1 MFKLSLIIFV
11 ILFTNSAFA
20 QKPVAHNEID
30 ARIFEA
36 DKTLINSGSL
46 NEFIKTTQQI
56 IRDSKQISYSEG
68 IASTCIAIANAYNR
82 AGDFGK
88 AEDYLKQAQNED
100 FVKTSEKFMADINF
114 VYGQRYMMEKL
125 YEKAIESFRK
135 MLTPEVISDY
145 DLYAAANSEISTC
158 LSKLKLRDSA
168 YIYRKRAYQALL
180 KVKDPIVRMNLAV
193 IANNIAVSFI
203 QEKKN
208 DSAKFYL
215 EIATKFA
222 NESKEPYAIAT
233 TNSGWAYY
241 YRKNKKSDSAIILLK
256 SNVATFK
263 KLNLTYELRD
273 VYNRLQKAYTASHN
287 EKEANQYLNLH
298 KTLSD
303 SINKKNN
310 LAVVVKSISEK
321 EQQTFDN
328 EKKKMRYLIG
338 VIVVSILLVSTL
350 GFYKFRMYRKTQKN
364 IIKEKNAL
372 LNSISETKCQAEIDS
387 LGFLL
392 ELAKAK
398 DPAFLIKFNE
408 FYPTFKEK
416 MLTKFPDLS
425 LNDLEFCAYL
435 RMNLDTKEIAR
446 FANISVRSVESRK
459 YRLRKKF
466 NISSS
471 KDINLVI
478 FNS

>member
-1 MFKLSLIIFV
+1 MFKLSLIIIF
-11 ILFTNSAFA
+11 FWFANSALA
-20 QKPVAHNEID
+20 QKPTAHNEID

-36 DKTLINSGSL
+36 DKTLSTGGGL
-46 NEFIKTTQQI
+46 NEFIKTTQEI
-56 IRDSKQISYSEG
+56 IKDSKRISYSEG
-68 IASTCIAIANAYNR
+68 IASTCITIANAYNR
-82 AGDFGK
+82 AGDFSK
-88 AEDYLKQAQNED
+88 AEEYLKLAENED

-125 YEKAIESFRK
+125 FEKAIESFKK
-135 MLTPEVISDY
+135 MLTPEVIADHG
-145 DLYAAANSEISTC
+145 LYAQANGEISTC
-158 LSKLKLRDSA
+158 FNKLKLRDSA
-168 YIYRKRAYQALL
+168 YIYRKRAYNALL
-180 KVKDPIVRMNLAV
+180 KVKDPMVRINLAV
-193 IANNIAVSFI
+193 LANNLAVAFI

-215 EIATKFA
+215 DIAMRFA
-222 NESKEPYAIAT
+222 NESKHPYAIAT

-241 YRKNKKSDSAIILLK
+241 YTKNKKSDSAIIFLK
-256 SNVATFK
+256 STVPTLK
-263 KLNLTYELRD
+263 KLNLSYELRD
-273 VYNRLQKAYTASHN
+273 VYNRLQKAYTASKN

-298 KTLSD
+298 KKLSD
-303 SINKKNN
+303 SINSKNN
-310 LAVVVKSISEK
+310 LAVVVKSMGEK
-321 EQQTFDN
+321 EQQVLDN

-338 VIVVSILLVSTL
+338 LIVVSVLLVSTL
-350 GFYKFRMYRKTQKN
+350 GFFKFRIYRKTQKN
-364 IIKEKNAL
+364 IIKEKNDL
-372 LNSISETKCQAEIDS
+372 LNSISETKSQAEIDS
-387 LGFLL
+387 LGLLL

-408 FYPTFKEK
+408 LYPTFKEK
-416 MLTKFPDLS
+416 MLSKFPDLS

-471 KDINLVI
+471 EDINLFI